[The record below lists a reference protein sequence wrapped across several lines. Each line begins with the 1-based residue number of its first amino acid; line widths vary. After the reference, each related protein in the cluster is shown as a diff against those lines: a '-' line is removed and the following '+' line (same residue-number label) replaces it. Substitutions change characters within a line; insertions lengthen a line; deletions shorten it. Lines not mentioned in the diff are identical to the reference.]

1 MVLTLVE
8 VLYSRVYSDFFFIYL
23 FIFWQI
29 YQRLSEE
36 ASNGVEETQ
45 DRCIMFLRKF
55 RAYLSKIYSA
65 NADDIE
71 KVSPNLE
78 ESKNKNY
85 KFVRLMFNL

>member
-1 MVLTLVE
+1 M
-8 VLYSRVYSDFFFIYL
+8 IY
-23 FIFWQI
+23 FYFWQI

-45 DRCIMFLRKF
+45 DRCIMSLRKF